1 MRAVVIERFGPPEVL
16 QVRDL
21 PEPSPGEGEVLVRV
35 HAAGINAIDWFT
47 RAGNGVAVPSFPA
60 VLGWDISGT
69 VVDPVPGLPAGTAV
83 FGLARFPELA
93 GGYAQYAAVPAT
105 ALAVKPDNVDH
116 ATAAGTPMVALTA
129 WQTVF
134 GHGRV
139 AAGQRVL
146 VQGAAGGVGHLA
158 VQLAAS
164 AGAHVIATASA
175 RNHDFVTGLGA
186 AEVVDYTAG
195 PVEAVVRDADLAV
208 DPIGGETAVRLLDTL
223 RPGGTLVTLKGKDP
237 DLESAAAA
245 RGRRVAYTYVAPDG
259 ATLAEVAAWLGD
271 GRLRIGIERVLP
283 LARAAEA
290 HAIGERGH
298 VRGRLVLDAG

>member
-1 MRAVVIERFGPPEVL
+1 MRAVVIEQFGPPDVL
-16 QVRDL
+16 QARDL
-21 PEPSPGEGEVLVRV
+21 PVPSPGDGEVLVRV

-47 RAGNGVAVPSFPA
+47 RAGTGVAVTAFPA
-60 VLGWDISGT
+60 VLGWDIAGT
-69 VVDPVPGLPAGTAV
+69 VADSAPGLPAGTGV

-93 GGYAQYAAVPAT
+93 GGYAEYAAVPAT
-105 ALAVKPDNVDH
+105 ALTIKPDNVDY
-116 ATAAGTPMVALTA
+116 ATAAGAPMVALTA

-134 GHGRV
+134 QHGQV

-146 VQGAAGGVGHLA
+146 VHGAAGGVGHIA

-164 AGAHVIATASA
+164 AGAHVIATAST

-186 AEVVDYTAG
+186 REVIDYTTE
-195 PVEAVVRDADLAV
+195 PVEAVVRNADVAV

-223 RPGGTLVTLKGKDP
+223 RPGGILVTLKGKDP
-237 DLESAAAA
+237 GLEGAATA
-245 RGRRVAYTYVAPDG
+245 RGLRLGYTYVAPDG
-259 ATLAEVAAWLGD
+259 ETLAKVAELLGD

-283 LARAAEA
+283 LDRAAEA

-298 VRGRLVLDAG
+298 VRGRLVLDTS